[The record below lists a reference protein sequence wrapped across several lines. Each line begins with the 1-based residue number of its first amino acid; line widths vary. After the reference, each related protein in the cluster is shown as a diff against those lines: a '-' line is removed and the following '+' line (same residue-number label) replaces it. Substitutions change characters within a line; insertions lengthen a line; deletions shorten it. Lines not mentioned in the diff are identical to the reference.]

1 MLQRRTLLVT
11 AMMIFGLCSAA
22 LAAEQPSILLIM
34 VDDLGYHDL
43 GCQGVQDFKT
53 PNIDRLAESG
63 VRFTAGY
70 VTAPQCG
77 PSRAG
82 LLTGMHQSRFGCTD
96 PEAQLR
102 RSRQQ
107 PDGASG
113 EARFAEP

>member
-1 MLQRRTLLVT
+1 
-11 AMMIFGLCSAA
+11 MMIFGLCSAA